1 MKILNKYL
9 TATVLMA
16 TMLLSSC
23 SKFDEINENPF
34 GAGPQQVQ
42 VEYFI
47 NNSIIG
53 AQMDPHIAERIYV
66 LYWMTAGHMSY
77 GGGISVGTHNDG
89 WSIDYFSRG
98 YMSGWLSAITSAI
111 EVADA
116 QIASGNMK
124 EYTANLKQVARI
136 WRAYLLSELA
146 DTYGPIPID
155 GFKGE
160 NPVYNSVEEVYD
172 FMLKELKEAQA
183 ELDMGVVI
191 PANIAKFDP
200 AYGYN
205 FPMWQKFANSLRM
218 RLSMRLSEVAPAK
231 AKSEFVDAVSKP
243 FISDMSET
251 FKVSERPG
259 WDPLSGVMTR
269 EWNPF
274 FLSATLNNLYLG
286 LGGIKSSAQLSATYH
301 SHIKPEGYIGVYYPN
316 HFATATNNPAA
327 GYFLDGLPNE
337 IDPRAY
343 KAFIVPGDVTNP
355 QFNIY
360 PSWNTNAVT
369 TQRSLLNEDGSV
381 FKNINAAFTWNAPS
395 NGAWGPKGAK
405 NQVAVF
411 EGTVPRLANKFR
423 NNTADRI
430 FFAPWES
437 NFLIAEAAVRSW
449 SVPKSGEAAYEDGI
463 AQSFEYWGVTAH
475 LGTYLSST
483 DYNMTGTSVAWSH
496 TAEPPATHTMNYVH
510 GETNAASTVEIKY
523 PDNHLYKNGTVKND
537 HLTKVITQKFIA
549 QVPWLPLETWS
560 DHRRL
565 GLPFFENPAVE
576 ITLNNMPHLNAG
588 NAMVANIKNF
598 PQRVKYPSSIVNAN
612 PKGYEQ
618 AVAALNGGDEV
629 LTPLWW
635 AKKD

>member
-1 MKILNKYL
+1 
-9 TATVLMA
+9 
-16 TMLLSSC
+16 
-23 SKFDEINENPF
+23 
-34 GAGPQQVQ
+34 
-42 VEYFI
+42 
-47 NNSIIG
+47 
-53 AQMDPHIAERIYV
+53 
-66 LYWMTAGHMSY
+66 
-77 GGGISVGTHNDG
+77 
-89 WSIDYFSRG
+89 
-98 YMSGWLSAITSAI
+98 
-111 EVADA
+111 
-116 QIASGNMK
+116 
-124 EYTANLKQVARI
+124 
-136 WRAYLLSELA
+136 
-146 DTYGPIPID
+146 
-155 GFKGE
+155 
-160 NPVYNSVEEVYD
+160 
-172 FMLKELKEAQA
+172 MLKELKEAQA

-231 AKSEFVDAVSKP
+231 AKSEFEDAVSKP

-430 FFAPWES
+430 FFATWES
-437 NFLIAEAAVRSW
+437 NFLIAEAEVRSW
-449 SVPKSGEAAYEDGI
+449 SIPKSGEAVYDDEI
-463 AQSFEYWGVTAH
+463 AQSFEYWGGSAH
-475 LGTYLSST
+475 LVTYLSST
-483 DYNMTGTSVAWSH
+483 DYNMTCTSVTLSH

-510 GETNAASTVEIKY
+510 GESNAAS
-523 PDNHLYKNGTVKND
+523 
-537 HLTKVITQKFIA
+537 
-549 QVPWLPLETWS
+549 
-560 DHRRL
+560 
-565 GLPFFENPAVE
+565 
-576 ITLNNMPHLNAG
+576 
-588 NAMVANIKNF
+588 
-598 PQRVKYPSSIVNAN
+598 
-612 PKGYEQ
+612 
-618 AVAALNGGDEV
+618 
-629 LTPLWW
+629 
-635 AKKD
+635 